1 MKKKIFLLCFSLF
14 ILGCSNQDTRKNLNK
29 ENTLTEKEYLKKYGD
44 TLSLDEILEINRER
58 NLDLKIKQLEREIAT
73 LDKKIVF
80 GNFLPSINVLGGYT
94 KLDNNIDIN
103 VDTSSISNSL
113 GSLIPNLPPGILP
126 TSLSSRLVDESFYAY
141 GVGAQIPVFVP
152 SIWFLYSARQKGE
165 KISELVENL
174 TTKLTTLQVT
184 GEYYYILALQS
195 EEKYL
200 LDDLKA
206 AKELERKAKVSLKV
220 DSILP
225 WELDKASTLVKAKES
240 SLKNNQRDLLVAKM
254 NLMKSLNL
262 SPLTNFTL
270 EDIEVGNITPLP
282 PLDEC
287 IFQAIS
293 GNEVLKITSISKDVS
308 KDVKKIAISNFLPKI
323 ILGGGYVNNSNEI
336 FADPSFLYGNVSGIL
351 SIFNGFKNINEYKKA
366 VRQQKIAELKLEK
379 EFLTTVIETTK
390 AYNNVVKSIEMCEIA
405 NLNFKAEEGKLR
417 QKKIEKKV
425 DMIDDEE
432 YFKTLASYNQA
443 LSLKKKADF
452 QYEIALGALNIAMGK
467 EPLKKGEKN
476 NEI

>member
-1 MKKKIFLLCFSLF
+1 MKKKILLLCLSLF
-14 ILGCSNQDTRKNLNK
+14 ILGCSNQDTRKNIDK

-44 TLSLDEILEINRER
+44 TLSLEEILEINRDR

-73 LDKKIVF
+73 LDKKITF
-80 GNFLPSINVLGGYT
+80 GNFLPSINILGGYT

-103 VDTSSISNSL
+103 IDTSSLTSSFPIS
-113 GSLIPNLPPGILP
+113 PGILP
-126 TSLSSRLVDESFYAY
+126 TSLSSRLVDESFYTY
-141 GVGAQIPVFVP
+141 GVGAQIPIFVP
-152 SIWFLYSARQKGE
+152 SLWFLYSARQKGE

-220 DSILP
+220 DAILP

-240 SLKNNQRDLLVAKM
+240 SLRNNQRDLLVAKM

-270 EDIEVGNITPLP
+270 EDVEVGNISPLP

-293 GNEVLKITSISKDVS
+293 GNEVLKITSLSKDIS

-323 ILGGGYVNNSNEI
+323 ILGGGYINNSNEI

-351 SIFNGFKNINEYKKA
+351 SIFNGFKNVNEYKKA
-366 VRQQKIAELKLEK
+366 VRQQKISELKLEK

-390 AYNNVVKSIEMCEIA
+390 AYNNVVKSMEMCEIA

-417 QKKIEKKV
+417 QKKVEKKV

>member
-1 MKKKIFLLCFSLF
+1 MKKKILLLCLSFL
-14 ILGCSNQDTRKNLNK
+14 ILGCSNQNTRKNIDK

-44 TLSLDEILEINRER
+44 TLSLEEILEINKDR
-58 NLDLKIKQLEREIAT
+58 NLDLKIKQLETEIAI
-73 LDKKIVF
+73 LDKKIAF

-103 VDTSSISNSL
+103 VDTSAISNSL
-113 GSLIPNLPPGILP
+113 GSLIPILPPGILP
-126 TSLSSRLVDESFYAY
+126 NSLSSRLIDENFYTY
-141 GVGAQIPVFVP
+141 GVGAQIPIFVP
-152 SIWFLYSARQKGE
+152 SLWFLYSARQKGE
-165 KISELVENL
+165 KISELVEQI

-200 LDDLKA
+200 LEDLKA
-206 AKELERKAKVSLKV
+206 AKELERKAKISLKV
-220 DSILP
+220 DAILP
-225 WELDKASTLVKAKES
+225 WELDKASTLVKAKET

-270 EDIEVGNITPLP
+270 EDVEVGNITSLP
-282 PLDEC
+282 PLEDC

-293 GNEVLKITSISKDVS
+293 ENEILKISSLSKDVS
-308 KDVKKIAISNFLPKI
+308 EDIKKITISNFLPKI
-323 ILGGGYVNNSNEI
+323 ILSGGYINNSNEI

-351 SIFNGFKNINEYKKA
+351 SIFNGFKNVNEYKKA
-366 VRQQKIAELKLEK
+366 VRQQKISELKLEK
-379 EFLTTVIETTK
+379 EFLTTIIETTK
-390 AYNNVVKSIEMCEIA
+390 AYNNVKKSIDLCEIA
-405 NLNFKAEEGKLR
+405 NLNFKAESGKLK

>member
-1 MKKKIFLLCFSLF
+1 MKKKILLLCLSLF
-14 ILGCSNQDTRKNLNK
+14 ILGCSNQDTRKNIDK

-44 TLSLDEILEINRER
+44 TLSLEEILEINRDR

-73 LDKKIVF
+73 LDKKITF
-80 GNFLPSINVLGGYT
+80 GNFLPSINILGGYT

-103 VDTSSISNSL
+103 IDTSSLTSFFP
-113 GSLIPNLPPGILP
+113 IPIPPGILP
-126 TSLSSRLVDESFYAY
+126 NSLSSRLVDESFYTY
-141 GVGAQIPVFVP
+141 GVGAQIPIFVP
-152 SIWFLYSARQKGE
+152 SLWFLYSARQKGE

-220 DSILP
+220 DAILP

-240 SLKNNQRDLLVAKM
+240 SLRNNQRDLLVAKM

-270 EDIEVGNITPLP
+270 EDVEVGNISPLP

-293 GNEVLKITSISKDVS
+293 GNEVLKITSLSKDIS

-323 ILGGGYVNNSNEI
+323 ILGGGYINNSNEI

-351 SIFNGFKNINEYKKA
+351 SIFNGFKNVNEYKKA
-366 VRQQKIAELKLEK
+366 VRQQKISELKLEK

-390 AYNNVVKSIEMCEIA
+390 AYNNVVKSMEMCEIA

-417 QKKIEKKV
+417 QKKVEKKV